1 MKRLIEY
8 DTADGNGIVIELDEP
23 EGEGMVRASR
33 PGEIAEKARQT
44 FEEAVARIKPA
55 TIAIISQLRD
65 MTVAP
70 DEIDVEF
77 GIKMSVKAGAIIA
90 STDAEANFKV
100 AMKWKRKE

>member
-8 DTADGNGIVIELDEP
+8 DTADGNVIVIELDEP
-23 EGEGMVRASR
+23 ESEGMVRASR
-33 PGEIAEKARQT
+33 AGDIAEKARQT

-55 TIAIISQLRD
+55 TNAIITQLRD
-65 MTVAP
+65 LAEAP

-77 GIKMSVKAGAIIA
+77 GIKLSVKAGAIIA

-100 AMKWKRKE
+100 ALKWKRKT

>member
-1 MKRLIEY
+1 MKRLIEF
-8 DTADGNGIVIELDEP
+8 DSADGTTVVVEMDEP

-55 TIAIISQLRD
+55 ANAIVTQLRELA
-65 MTVAP
+65 TAP

-77 GIKMSVKAGAIIA
+77 GIKLSVKAGAIIA

-100 AMKWKRKE
+100 AMRWKRKV

>member
-1 MKRLIEY
+1 MKRLIEF
-8 DTADGNGIVIELDEP
+8 DSADGTTVVVEMDEP

-55 TIAIISQLRD
+55 ANAIVTQLRD
-65 MTVAP
+65 LATAP

-77 GIKMSVKAGAIIA
+77 GIKLSVKAGAIIA

-100 AMKWKRKE
+100 AMRWKRKV

>member
-1 MKRLIEY
+1 LIEF
-8 DTADGNGIVIELDEP
+8 DSADGTTVVVEMDEP

-55 TIAIISQLRD
+55 ANAIVTQLRELA
-65 MTVAP
+65 TAP

-77 GIKMSVKAGAIIA
+77 GIKLSVKAGAIIA

-100 AMKWKRKE
+100 AMRWKRKV

>member
-1 MKRLIEY
+1 MKRLIEF
-8 DTADGNGIVIELDEP
+8 DSADGTTVVVEMDEP

-55 TIAIISQLRD
+55 ANAIVTQLRELA
-65 MTVAP
+65 TAP

-77 GIKMSVKAGAIIA
+77 GIKLSVKAGAIIA

-100 AMKWKRKE
+100 AMRWKRKA